1 MKKISTLAPSRFL
14 HLLFGLFSAAF
25 LITAAILPDRKEMFD
40 GLWRIMSSTC
50 KVATNTF
57 DNGGYA
63 ASFLNAGLIGL
74 ICTALFCLPKAKA
87 SAPSVIAFLLTVGF
101 TFWGLNVLN
110 IWFSIAGVALYCLI
124 KRESLGANVNAMLFS
139 TGLTPLISDLLLRYP
154 NATATGFSWYGFGI
168 ALAVGLIIGFFLPA
182 GLAYAA
188 NVHKGFDLYS
198 AAVPV
203 GMTAFFLRA
212 VLYQVLGGNLADL
225 TVDTSLE
232 VASWNVTNIFCF
244 IFFGL
249 CIVIALLM
257 GCRVKDYW
265 NLLKDSGHGADYC
278 AKYGN
283 ATFLMNVGLYG
294 LFIVLYYNLV
304 GATFNAVTFGCIL
317 CMLACCCSGAHP
329 RNVLP
334 IMLGYVAASFL
345 FEALAVGKF
354 AQEINAQAIV
364 IGLCFASGLC
374 PITGKY
380 GYVFG
385 FVASILH
392 FVLVTSVPLLHGGF
406 CLYNGGF
413 TAAFICLLFV
423 PVLERFFRTKEARA
437 EAKLQKAEK

>member
-1 MKKISTLAPSRFL
+1 MKKLNNLSTSSFL
-14 HLLFGLFSAAF
+14 KLLFTF
-25 LITAAILPDRKEMFD
+25 LSIAMLVTAVIMPDRKDMFD

-50 KVATNTF
+50 KIATNTF
-57 DNGGYA
+57 DHGGYA
-63 ASFLNAGLIGL
+63 ASFLNAGLVGL
-74 ICTALFCLPKAKA
+74 ACVTLFCLPKAKA

-101 TFWGLNVLN
+101 AFWGLNVLN
-110 IWFSIAGVALYCLI
+110 IWFSIVGVALYCLV
-124 KRESLGANVNAMLFS
+124 KRESLGANANAMLFS
-139 TGLTPLISDLLLRYP
+139 TGLAPLISDLLLRYP
-154 NATATGFSWYGFGI
+154 NAAEVGFSWYGFAI
-168 ALAVGLIIGFFLPA
+168 ALGVGVIIGFFLPA

-225 TVDTSLE
+225 KINTSLD

-244 IFFGL
+244 IVFGL
-249 CIVIALLM
+249 CILIALLM
-257 GCRVKDYW
+257 GCKPKDYW

-283 ATFLMNVGLYG
+283 ATFLMNVGVYG

-345 FEALAVGKF
+345 FELISVGTY
-354 AQEINAQAIV
+354 AQQIDAQAIV

-374 PITGKY
+374 PISGKY
-380 GYVFG
+380 GCVFG
-385 FVASILH
+385 FVASMLH

-423 PVLERFFRTKEARA
+423 PILERFFKTKEERKL
-437 EAKLQKAEK
+437 AKAAK

>member
-1 MKKISTLAPSRFL
+1 MKKLSSVAPNRFL
-14 HLLFGLFSAAF
+14 QLLFGLFSVAF
-25 LITAAILPDRKEMFD
+25 LATAAILSDRKDMFD

-63 ASFLNAGLIGL
+63 GSFLNAGLVGL
-74 ICTALFCLPKAKA
+74 VCTGLFSLPKAKA
-87 SAPSVIAFLLTVGF
+87 SAPSVIGFFLTVGF
-101 TFWGLNVLN
+101 TFWGLNILN
-110 IWFSIAGVALYCLI
+110 IWFSIAGVLLYCLI
-124 KRESLGANVNAMLFS
+124 KRESLGANANAMLFS
-139 TGLTPLISDLLLRYP
+139 TGLAPLISDLLLRYP
-154 NATATGFSWYGFGI
+154 NATASGFSWYGFGI
-168 ALAVGLIIGFFLPA
+168 ALGVGLIIGFFLPA

-212 VLYQVLGGNLADL
+212 VLYQVLGGNLDKL
-225 TVDTSLE
+225 KVGTSLD

-244 IFFGL
+244 VMFGL
-249 CIVIALLM
+249 CIVVALLM
-257 GCRVKDYW
+257 GCTVKSYL

-278 AKYGN
+278 SKYGN
-283 ATFLMNVGLYG
+283 ATFLMNVGIYG

-304 GATFNAVTFGCIL
+304 GATFNGVTFGCIL
-317 CMLACCCSGAHP
+317 CMLACCCSGSHP

-345 FEALAVGKF
+345 FEELCVGTYSQQID
-354 AQEINAQAIV
+354 AQPIV

-385 FVASILH
+385 FMASILH

-423 PVLERFFRTKEARA
+423 PVLERFIKTKDERKAAR
-437 EAKLQKAEK
+437 LQKAK